1 MLKARQH
8 TDLETEFHANH
19 PDLVMERDGKYR
31 NKGEP
36 KILPFKILFNYD
48 TQFSEEIINAF
59 DNKRVSDI
67 SFSQNLPTSQKFDQH
82 GYFEQTAVDVHLK
95 LTTKP
100 IIKKTSNTLMKK
112 ATDIRNAFSSMTQ
125 SRNLDQLRF
134 KIQFEDLTG
143 ATRTAH
149 YDASDKE
156 ISLSKRHK
164 FPSSLRQAVSDVA
177 SLNTDL
183 CDNIFRKIEF

>member
-1 MLKARQH
+1 MSHKSVFNEA
-8 TDLETEFHANH
+8 TSDTAC
-19 PDLVMERDGKYR
+19 R
-31 NKGEP
+31 NELGN
-36 KILPFKILFNYD
+36 LCLFE
-48 TQFSEEIINAF
+48 SEI
-59 DNKRVSDI
+59 
-67 SFSQNLPTSQKFDQH
+67 SQKFDQH

-149 YDASDKE
+149 YDANDRE